1 MKRHLLACLF
11 AATSLSGC
19 MTLPAPEPEKP
30 IENPFSH
37 AEDKLLMEANALAE
51 KVKSGELTR
60 VQAADVLN
68 TKRLGMTMPSPIDDE
83 VFRTYRRLTVQLE
96 QGKITQEKLRASL
109 INKLESVRKGY
120 LAAGVK
126 PVNPPT
132 FTNMLLK
139 VYGRPPL

>member
-1 MKRHLLACLF
+1 MKRYILACLF

-60 VQAADVLN
+60 VQAADVL
-68 TKRLGMTMPSPIDDE
+68 L
-83 VFRTYRRLTVQLE
+83 
-96 QGKITQEKLRASL
+96 
-109 INKLESVRKGY
+109 
-120 LAAGVK
+120 
-126 PVNPPT
+126 
-132 FTNMLLK
+132 
-139 VYGRPPL
+139 